1 MSSVVALIPARGGS
15 KGVPGKNMRPLAG
28 MPMIGWSIL
37 AARNTDTFDRVVVS
51 TDSVEIA
58 DLSKSFGAE
67 VPFLRPSALAQDRS
81 PDRDYIMHALDAFRD
96 DGCEPTHIAILRP
109 TTPIRAPDVL
119 GTAVRS
125 ITARPAAT
133 SLRSVHELPEPPQKM
148 MGIEDGWLT
157 GLFPDDPR
165 PEYYNLPRQTFP
177 SAFHPNGYVDI
188 VTRDWLRQS
197 DAGIFG
203 PRVLGFVTEHVVEVD
218 RPEDFDLL
226 EFQVARRRPALLDF
240 AQPGTLSQ

>member
-1 MSSVVALIPARGGS
+1 MLVLGLIPARGGS

-37 AARNTDTFDRVVVS
+37 AARCTDAFDRVVVS
-51 TDSVEIA
+51 TDSIEIA
-58 DLSKSFGAE
+58 DFSKSFGAE

-81 PDRDYIMHALDAFRD
+81 PDRDYIMHALDVFRD
-96 DGCEPTHIAILRP
+96 DGCEPTHVAILRP
-109 TTPIRAPDVL
+109 TTPIRAPDML
-119 GTAVRS
+119 GAAVRS
-125 ITARPAAT
+125 IIARPGAA

-148 MGIEDGWLT
+148 MGIEGGWLV
-157 GLFPDDPR
+157 GLFPGDPR

-177 SAFHPNGYVDI
+177 PAFHPNGYVDI
-188 VTRDWLRQS
+188 VTRNWLRQS

-203 PRVLGFVTEHVVEVD
+203 PRVLSFVTEHVVEVD

-226 EFQVARRRPALLDF
+226 EFQVARHRPPLLDL
-240 AQPGTLSQ
+240 AQPGALPK